1 MKIFPIAA
9 LAACVLL
16 AAGCSRAPHQELP
29 VEVLATAPLALDIE
43 VQGQVRAVRST
54 PLVVPGRN
62 WTRQQLTELA
72 PDGSF
77 VRKGEVIARFSAA
90 QGELQLTE
98 ALLEIQRN
106 ALTRASKQESL
117 DSTVGRL
124 EVDLAQVDSD
134 LAIASRYADADLTM
148 FARNQILDA
157 IQDRAFLDAK
167 DDTLRWRLD
176 QTSDRGSAELAVVD
190 AQAATHQHTANLRR
204 EDLSSLELLAPHDGV
219 LVLEADWNGEK
230 PTVGSTLWSQ
240 EELGSLPDTSTLE
253 LQVSIPQLDAHDVE
267 QGLALSVHPL
277 GHPEQL
283 TTTTLEFVANAAQAA
298 GRDNPVRYL
307 KAKAPLPAD
316 AAQRWGW
323 VPGQAFRAVL
333 HLNDSTEPTLS
344 VPNVALRSD
353 AGQSYVYVLRRGEPQ
368 RQNVETGV
376 RGPARTRIA
385 SGLAAGDAVLLLPE
399 ALAQADAAGAATT
412 GAAP

>member
-1 MKIFPIAA
+1 MRMIRILA
-9 LAACVLL
+9 LAPCLLL
-16 AAGCSRAPHQELP
+16 AAACSRAPLQELP
-29 VEVLATAPLALDIE
+29 VEVLVAAPLALDIE
-43 VQGQVRAVRST
+43 TQGQVRAVRST

-72 PDGSF
+72 PDGSA
-77 VRKGEVIARFSAA
+77 VKQGQVIARFSAA

-106 ALTRASKQESL
+106 ALTRAGKQETL

-176 QTSDRGSAELAVVD
+176 QASDRGSAELAVVD
-190 AQAATHQHTANLRR
+190 AQAATYQHTANLRR
-204 EDLSSLELLAPHDGV
+204 EDLSSLELIAPHDGV
-219 LVLEADWNGEK
+219 LVLEADWSGDK
-230 PTVGSTLWSQ
+230 PTVGSTLWAQ
-240 EELGSLPDTSTLE
+240 NELGSLPDTSTLE

-267 QGLALSVHPL
+267 KGLAVSVHPL
-277 GHPEQL
+277 GHPEQI

-307 KAKAPLPAD
+307 KAKAPLPAE

-333 HLNDSTEPTLS
+333 HLNDGTEPTLS

-353 AGQSYVYVLRRGEPQ
+353 AGQSYVYVVRRGEAQ
-368 RQNVETGV
+368 RRDVETGA
-376 RGPARTRIA
+376 RGPARTRIV
-385 SGLAAGDAVLLLPE
+385 SGLAAGDAVLLLPD
-399 ALAQADAAGAATT
+399 ALERADAGGATT
-412 GAAP
+412 AEAAP